1 VLELYSF
8 SFKYLSNLLQLVLS
22 YGQEIIQAS
31 LLTFQRGKLIFKL
44 LLQTRYIRIMLLLL
58 TGQILDVNAKLIFKG
73 DVLSDVFLK
82 LLNYLLIL

>member
-1 VLELYSF
+1 MLELYSF